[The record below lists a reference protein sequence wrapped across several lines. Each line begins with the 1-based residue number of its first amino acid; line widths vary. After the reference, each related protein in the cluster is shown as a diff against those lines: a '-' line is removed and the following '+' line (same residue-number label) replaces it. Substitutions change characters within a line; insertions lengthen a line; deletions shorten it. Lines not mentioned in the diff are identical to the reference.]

1 MLLLET
7 LLVYLHKFHFTNG
20 MIQSMTGFGKA
31 TLVANNKNITVEI
44 KSLNSKQ
51 MDLSV
56 KMPLLYRDIE
66 LELRNY
72 ITAQLGRGKVDVFVS
87 SEPLDNSTM
96 PLVNVDLIKNYKKQI
111 EELSSTLS
119 LPLPED
125 WYSTLFRMPDV
136 FKQDIN
142 TDEVDQEELGALRQA
157 VKEAVAALMD
167 FRRQEG
173 AKLQS
178 FFKERINAIQHL
190 LDSISPYEATRTEK
204 IKSRLVEQLEQLESV
219 DYDKNRLEQELIFY
233 IEKLDITEEKIR
245 LQNHLNYF
253 IETLDNSERQG
264 KKLGFI
270 AQEMGREINTTG
282 SKANN
287 AEMQKIVVEM
297 KDNLEQIK
305 EQVLNVL

>member
-1 MLLLET
+1 M
-7 LLVYLHKFHFTNG
+7 HKFHKSDN

-31 TLVANNKNITVEI
+31 TLVVNNKKLTAEI

-56 KMPLLYRDIE
+56 KLPLVYRELE
-66 LELRNY
+66 LELRKIIANE
-72 ITAQLGRGKVDVFVS
+72 LGRGKVDVYVTCESIDS
-87 SEPLDNSTM
+87 SGASQVNLELLKGYKAQVE
-96 PLVNVDLIKNYKKQI
+96 LVAKDLN
-111 EELSSTLS
+111 
-119 LPLPED
+119 LPLPQD

-142 TDEVDQEELGALRQA
+142 EDVAPEELDGVREVVNKSLKALQ
-157 VKEAVAALMD
+157 D
-167 FRRQEG
+167 FRKQEG
-173 AKLQS
+173 EKLYY
-178 FFKERINAIQHL
+178 FFKEKIDTIQTL
-190 LDSISPYEATRTEK
+190 LNSIEPYEASRVDK
-204 IKSRLVEQLEQLESV
+204 IKSRIQESLHQLENV
-219 DYDKNRLEQELIFY
+219 DYDKNRFEQELIFY

-253 IETLDNSERQG
+253 IETLDNAEKQG

-282 SKANN
+282 SKANQ
-287 AEMQKIVVEM
+287 AELQKLVVEM